1 MLSLSSFK
9 KYRVQFYCCLSY
21 RGAFMK
27 QKVFFITVFFVQA
40 ILFIACSKNKDWE
53 NPQIIEIK
61 KEPAHATLVSYPD
74 EISAL
79 TMKREKSSN
88 IMMLNGVWKFK
99 WVSEHQKAPKKF
111 HRAGYNDSEWDEIK
125 VPCNWQLESYGTPIY
140 SNKKYPFTGKPNPP
154 YIERDNPVGTYRKT
168 FSLPNR
174 WNNKEIFIHFEGVQS
189 AFYLWVNGQKAGY
202 SQGSMT
208 PAEFNITDYLRNGEN
223 LLAVK
228 VFRWSDGSYLEDQ
241 DFWRLSGIYRDV
253 YLVARPKTYVRDFF
267 IISSLDDAYQNG
279 VLNVNAYIENLSDQ
293 KTENLSIAIK
303 LLNYNGETVCSE
315 RKNLPDL
322 LSGFEDT
329 IAFSNII
336 EQPEQWNAESPYLY
350 KMLIALYQDNVLLE
364 MVSSDVGF
372 RKVEIKNGQLLVNGK
387 IIDIKGV
394 NRHEFD
400 PDKGRVISKKLMIK
414 DIKLMKQHNIN
425 AVRTSHYPNNTVW
438 YELCD
443 KYGLYVMDE
452 ANIEAHELHHTDIL
466 TNDPDWLDAHVDRG
480 MSMVHRD
487 KNHPSIIAWSMGNE
501 SGFGTNFEAL
511 AQKIRATDSTRL
523 LHYEDSKL
531 SGKYRK
537 SGAAVPHYDIIS
549 NMYASPEQIITFHET
564 YPDRPVILCEY
575 VHAMGNNGGIQ
586 SYWDVINKYPRLQ
599 GGFIWDWV
607 DQGLRKQKV
616 DSTFYF
622 AYGGDFGDTP
632 NSGNFCLN
640 GLVYPDRRITPALKE
655 AKKVYQYALFEPVD
669 LLKGKIKVTNTHG
682 FTDLSI
688 YDINWSITENA
699 DTLESG
705 SFRTELPP
713 GQSTILKLPFKKS
726 IRPSFN
732 EYFINLSFRL
742 AQDRSWA
749 EKGHEVIWEQFKIP
763 FKSIPKPV
771 VEVSDEASLAIS
783 RTNQFINITGNVFD
797 LAFDTVTGTLASYK
811 VNGREMLKKS
821 PLLNLWRPP
830 TDNDKKDF
838 NGEIKWRSQ
847 HLDSLRL
854 KAYKSGIMKS
864 NENHFQWFSKIALID
879 AEDKLAVDVLHVYSV
894 YSNGEITIYT
904 KIKPASH
911 LELFPKVGLQL
922 AINKAYENI
931 TWFGSGPHGTYP
943 DRKSSGRVDRYLRV
957 IPELFEPYIVPQDN
971 GNRSES
977 RWAAFYDSSG
987 QGIFVQGNQLFN
999 FSAYPYDDLNIEKA
1013 QHLFELDEKDYFTV
1027 NLDHK
1032 VAGLGTGA
1040 CGPGCRPEYL
1050 VAANPMEFTFR
1061 LSPFDNYNYIN
1072 YSQNRLKE
1080 PPFKVTTVPE
1090 IGSNGEL
1097 HNQPIDITL
1106 KAGEGTDIYYTQGSK
1121 IPGKHDNLY
1130 IKPFTMSKSGKINAI
1145 ACKSGHIPSFIVNKR
1160 IHFTLAGKIEYK
1172 NPPHK
1177 DYTGGSEL
1185 ALMDGKYG
1193 DPNTLMKG
1201 KIILPKDFKSQW
1213 VGFLGDHMDVTI
1225 ELVEPVDIE
1234 KVTIR
1239 TTADAFWNVFLPEK
1253 VQLMVSHDGKNYT
1266 QVFSEDYDPIQA
1278 WWHIENIHMPVN
1290 KKQIKYLRITAE
1302 NIGTKPTRSGH
1313 FAKDD
1318 KALMVFDELNIV
1330 EK

>member
-1 MLSLSSFK
+1 M
-9 KYRVQFYCCLSY
+9 
-21 RGAFMK
+21 
-27 QKVFFITVFFVQA
+27 
-40 ILFIACSKNKDWE
+40 ACGQNKDWE
-53 NPQIIEIK
+53 NPQIIEIN

-88 IMMLNGVWKFK
+88 IMMLNGAWKFR
-99 WVSEHQKAPKKF
+99 WVPKHQKAPKNF
-111 HRAGYNDSEWDEIK
+111 HRTGYEDSEWDEIR
-125 VPCNWQLESYGTPIY
+125 VPSNWQLEGYGTPIY
-140 SNKKYPFTGKPNPP
+140 SNKKYPFITEPNPP

-168 FSLPNR
+168 FTLPDK
-174 WNNKEIFIHFEGVQS
+174 WTEKEIFIHFEGVQS
-189 AFYLWVNGQKAGY
+189 AFYLWINGQKVGY

-208 PAEFNITDYLRNGEN
+208 PAEFNITDYLRNGKN
-223 LLAVK
+223 LMAVK
-228 VFRWSDGSYLEDQ
+228 VFRWCDGSYLEDQ

-253 YLVARPKTYVRDFF
+253 YLVARPKTYLRDFF

-279 VLNVNAYIENLSDQ
+279 ILNVNAYIKNMSDQ
-293 KTENLSIAIK
+293 KTGNLSVAVK
-303 LLNYNGETVCSE
+303 LLNHNKQMVYSE
-315 RKNLPDL
+315 RKFCPDL
-322 LSGFEDT
+322 LSGVEAT
-329 IAFSNII
+329 IAFSSII

-364 MVSSDVGF
+364 MVSSMVGF
-372 RKVEIKNGQLLVNGK
+372 KKVEIKNGQLLVNGEV
-387 IIDIKGV
+387 IDIKGV

-400 PDKGRVISKKLMIK
+400 PVHGRVVSRDLMEK

-425 AVRTSHYPNNTVW
+425 AVRTSHYPNNTAW
-438 YELCD
+438 YTLCD

-452 ANIEAHELHHTDIL
+452 ANIESHELHHTDVL

-501 SGFGTNFEAL
+501 AGFGTNFEVL

-607 DQGLRKQKV
+607 DQGLKRQ
-616 DSTFYF
+616 DDDGRTYF
-622 AYGGDFGDTP
+622 AYGGDFGDKP
-632 NSGNFCLN
+632 NSGSFCLN
-640 GLVYPDRRITPALKE
+640 GLVYPDRRVKPALKE

-669 LLKGKIKVTNTHG
+669 LTKGKIKVTNTHG
-682 FTDLSI
+682 FTDLSV
-688 YDINWSITENA
+688 YDIKWSITENA

-713 GQSTILKLPFKKS
+713 GHATILTVPFKKS

-742 AQDRSWA
+742 GQDMSWA

-763 FKSIPKPV
+763 DKPISKPV
-771 VEVSDEASLAIS
+771 VEVSGKAPLATS
-783 RTNQFINITGNVFD
+783 RTKQLITITGNSFEF
-797 LAFDTVTGTLASYK
+797 AFDTVAGTLASYK
-811 VNGREMLKKS
+811 VNGQEMLKKS
-821 PLLNLWRPP
+821 PILNLWRSP

-838 NGEIKWRSQ
+838 NGEKKWRKQ
-847 HLDSLRL
+847 HLDSLSP
-854 KAYKSGIMKS
+854 KAYNSGILRS
-864 NENHFQWFSKIALID
+864 NEDHFQWFSKIAFID
-879 AEDKLAVDVLHVYSV
+879 ADDKLAVDALHVYTV
-894 YSNGEITIYT
+894 YRNGEIKIYT
-904 KIKPASH
+904 KINPAAH

-922 AINKAYENI
+922 AISKVYENI
-931 TWFGSGPHGTYP
+931 SWFGLGPHETYP
-943 DRKSSGRVDRYLRV
+943 DRKSSGKVGRYSCV
-957 IPELFEPYIVPQDN
+957 IPELFEPYIVPQEN
-971 GNRSES
+971 GNRSET
-977 RWAAFYDSSG
+977 RYAAFYDKSG
-987 QGIFVQGNQLFN
+987 NGFFVQGDQLFN

-1013 QHLFELDEKDYFTV
+1013 QHLFELEEKDFFTV
-1027 NLDHK
+1027 NLDYK

-1050 VAANPMEFTFR
+1050 VAANPMEFSFR
-1061 LSPFDNYNYIN
+1061 LSPFDNYNHIK

-1080 PPFKVTTVPE
+1080 IPFKVTTLPE
-1090 IGSNGEL
+1090 IVSNSEL

-1106 KAGEGTDIYYTQGSK
+1106 KAGEGADIYYNKGSK
-1121 IPGKHDNLY
+1121 IPGRKDNLY
-1130 IKPFTMSKSGKINAI
+1130 QNPFTMSQSGKINAI
-1145 ACKSGHIPSFIVNKR
+1145 AFKPGHISSFIVNKR
-1160 IHFTLAGKIEYK
+1160 IHFTLATRIEYK

-1185 ALMDGKYG
+1185 ALMDGKFG

-1213 VGFLGDHMDVTI
+1213 VGFLGDDMDVTI

-1234 KVTIR
+1234 KVALR
-1239 TTADAFWNVFLPEK
+1239 STADAFWNVFLPEK
-1253 VQLMVSHDGKNYT
+1253 VQLMVSQDGKSYT
-1266 QVFSEDYDPIQA
+1266 QVFSEEYDPIQS
-1278 WWHIENIHMPVN
+1278 WWHIENINMPVN

-1302 NIGTKPTRSGH
+1302 NIGTKPTQSGH
-1313 FAKDD
+1313 FEKDD
-1318 KALMVFDELNIV
+1318 KALMVFDELDIM